1 LQGRNHDFFT
11 GKHKN
16 EITRT
21 DLLLIGPEGSE
32 GMLGDLGNTSVLLV
46 LPMVTPLIGGIAAK
60 GGKSSLG
67 TSFLLEDNNPRPS
80 SIHPPF
86 HSIYIKTV
94 AEILTS
100 NWYTITFPFCNQDN
114 DSGSDLITK
123 KKICL
128 FTRKGN

>member
-1 LQGRNHDFFT
+1 
-11 GKHKN
+11 
-16 EITRT
+16 
-21 DLLLIGPEGSE
+21 
-32 GMLGDLGNTSVLLV
+32 MLGDLGNTSVLLV

-128 FTRKGN
+128 IHQKRKLATI